1 MIHTLKGL
9 QRLLQKPLQDPL
21 EFAER
26 ASALSQLLATL
37 EGFSPKERRFGGIN
51 DWNYTKYLFNAGDGI
66 SGARAREI
74 FVRCLATARIG
85 ASIMLLIPTGNTTRL
100 VASSA
105 SALSYLFGNRYT
117 INGSDGAEQYSAII
131 LASSAL
137 GRLGGGKNR
146 DLAVDFIAA
155 QTAFSYFVAG
165 AAKSLGREWRNG
177 TAVER
182 VVRTEVYGNR
192 NFYLFLRKNPRISE
206 YLTYSTVIL
215 EVLFPFLLL
224 HRGTRRVAL
233 ASMFTFHLANVPL
246 MGLGRFFIVF
256 TSTYPAVVNSTDR
269 LKGRFSD

>member
-1 MIHTLKGL
+1 MINALKGL
-9 QRLLQKPLQDPL
+9 QKLIHKPLQAPL
-21 EFAER
+21 EFTER

-37 EGFSPKERRFGGIN
+37 EGMSPKERRFGGIN
-51 DWNYTKYLFNAGDGI
+51 DWNYTKHLFNAGDGI
-66 SGARAREI
+66 SDAEAREI
-74 FVRCLATARIG
+74 FVRCLAIARIG
-85 ASIMLLIPTGNTTRL
+85 ASAVLLLPTKNNARL
-100 VASSA
+100 AACSV
-105 SALSYLFGNRYT
+105 SALSYLLGNRYT

-165 AAKSLGREWRNG
+165 AVKSLGREWING

-192 NFYLFLRKNPRISE
+192 AFYHFLRRNPRLSE
-206 YLTYSTVIL
+206 SFTYSTVML
-215 EVLFPFLLL
+215 EMLFPFLLL
-224 HRGTRRVAL
+224 HRGAGRVAL
-233 ASMFTFHLANVPL
+233 ASMFAFHAANVPL
-246 MGLGRFFIVF
+246 MGLGRFFLVF
-256 TSTYPAVVNSTDR
+256 TSTYPAVVNSTNR

>member
-1 MIHTLKGL
+1 MIDALKGL
-9 QRLLQKPLQDPL
+9 QRVVQKPLQAPL

-26 ASALSQLLATL
+26 ASAFSQLLATL
-37 EGFSPKERRFGGIN
+37 EGISPKERRFGGIN
-51 DWNYTKYLFNAGDGI
+51 DWDYTKYLFNSGGGI
-66 SGARAREI
+66 SDAGVREI

-85 ASIMLLIPTGNTTRL
+85 ASVVLLLPTGNNTRL
-100 VASSA
+100 VASSV
-105 SALSYLFGNRYT
+105 SALSYLLGNRYT

-137 GRLGGGKNR
+137 GRIDGGKNR

-165 AAKSLGREWRNG
+165 AVKSLGREWRNG

-192 NFYLFLRKNPRISE
+192 IFYRFLRRNPRLSE
-206 YLTYSTVIL
+206 SLTYSTVVV
-215 EVLFPFLLL
+215 EMLFPFLLL
-224 HRGTRRVAL
+224 HRGMRKVAL
-233 ASMFTFHLANVPL
+233 ASMFAFHAANVPL

-256 TSTYPAVVNSTDR
+256 TSTYPAVMNSTNR